1 MAPIVR
7 AGGLQCEKL
16 LRCFRHQLLLCRQRH
31 SRLIAEGTSNTL
43 RMLCAKRQHPEIGGP
58 PVNRRKQRSL
68 QPLAARPSFF
78 TIPDQRVIFGGHGD
92 HGEKT
97 DQNYFF
103 SVVFFIFSQLLGYST
118 PNSKFGNSLS
128 PEFPTFQVSK
138 PSSLPVLS
146 PIDSTLTS
154 SRSSIDRYRFV
165 IGVSFG

>member
-1 MAPIVR
+1 MDR
-7 AGGLQCEKL
+7 
-16 LRCFRHQLLLCRQRH
+16 R
-31 SRLIAEGTSNTL
+31 
-43 RMLCAKRQHPEIGGP
+43 IGG
-58 PVNRRKQRSL
+58 
-68 QPLAARPSFF
+68 
-78 TIPDQRVIFGGHGD
+78 VIFGGHGD
-92 HGEKT
+92 RGEKP

-103 SVVFFIFSQLLGYST
+103 SVVFFILTASSYST
-118 PNSKFGNSLS
+118 PNSQFGNSLS